1 MSTGKTTIAA
11 TSREGTAGA
20 VTVNMKPGSNPEP
33 ALSVRDVG
41 MTFRSGLTALA
52 GVNVEIPAGG
62 FTSLLG
68 PSGCGKSTL
77 LKMIAG
83 LLTPT
88 AGEIRLFR
96 KRVDNPPPDLI
107 YVFQQYSKSLLPW
120 KTVLGNLM
128 FGANSPR
135 ARQSCQQAPTKDDCM
150 RFIELVGLKGHE
162 NTYPAQL
169 SGGMQQR
176 VAIARALVARPQI
189 LLMDEP
195 FSALDALTREG
206 LQDLLLKLW
215 EDLSL
220 TVVFVTHDIA
230 EAIYLS
236 NDIVVLGGTP
246 ATVVSTVDIGVPRPR
261 DQVTTREAP
270 SFLALRR
277 ELYRMVLGR
286 DV

>member
-1 MSTGKTTIAA
+1 MLPSNAALAAPQNGAAGTVTGPAA
-11 TSREGTAGA
+11 RE
-20 VTVNMKPGSNPEP
+20 S
-33 ALSVRDVG
+33 ALSVRNAG
-41 MTFRSGLTALA
+41 MTFRTGLTALES
-52 GVNVEIPAGG
+52 VNVEIPAGG

-77 LKMIAG
+77 LKMMAG

-88 AGEIRLFR
+88 AGEILLHG
-96 KRVDNPPPDLI
+96 KRVESLPPGLI

-128 FGANSPR
+128 FGAKSPR
-135 ARQSCQQAPTKDDCM
+135 ARQSALKAPSEADCM
-150 RFIELVGLKGHE
+150 RYVELVGLRGHE
-162 NTYPAQL
+162 NSYPAQL

-176 VAIARALVARPQI
+176 VAIARALVAQPQI

-215 EDLSL
+215 EDLGL

-236 NDIVVLGGTP
+236 DNIVVLGNTP
-246 ATVVSTVDIGVPRPR
+246 ATVVSNIEVKVPRPR

-277 ELYRMVLGR
+277 ELYRMVVGR
-286 DV
+286 EV

>member
-1 MSTGKTTIAA
+1 MLPSEVAARTPKFSAEQPDGASSALRVRGVGKTFA
-11 TSREGTAGA
+11 
-20 VTVNMKPGSNPEP
+20 
-33 ALSVRDVG
+33 
-41 MTFRSGLTALA
+41 SGLTALS
-52 GVNVEIPAGG
+52 EISFEVAKSG

-83 LLTPT
+83 LISPSEGVIELDSRP
-88 AGEIRLFR
+88 
-96 KRVDNPPPDLI
+96 VDSPPPGLI

-128 FGANSPR
+128 FGAQSPR
-135 ARQSCQQAPTKDDCM
+135 ARQASSTPVTETDCM
-150 RFIELVGLKGHE
+150 RYVELVDLKGHQHA
-162 NTYPAQL
+162 YPSQL

-176 VAIARALVARPQI
+176 VAIARALVARPQV

-215 EDLSL
+215 KDVGL
-220 TVVFVTHDIA
+220 TVIFVTHDIS

-236 NDIVVLGGTP
+236 DHIVVLAGTP
-246 ATVVSTVDIGVPRPR
+246 GRVAATIEVHVPRPR
-261 DQVTTREAP
+261 HQVSTRESP

-277 ELYRMVLGR
+277 DLYQMVVGR
-286 DV
+286 EA

>member
-1 MSTGKTTIAA
+1 MPVPGAEQGPTEDQAETPAVRVQGVGKSFA
-11 TSREGTAGA
+11 T
-20 VTVNMKPGSNPEP
+20 
-33 ALSVRDVG
+33 
-41 MTFRSGLTALA
+41 GLTALTD
-52 GVNVEIPAGG
+52 VSFEIRDRG

-83 LLTPT
+83 LVNPST
-88 AGEIRLFR
+88 GEIQLHG
-96 KRVDNPPPDLI
+96 KPVEEPPAGLI

-128 FGANSPR
+128 FGAKSPR
-135 ARQSCQQAPTKDDCM
+135 ARQVQGAPVTEADC
-150 RFIELVGLKGHE
+150 RKYIDLVGLSGHE
-162 NTYPAQL
+162 HSYPSQL

-176 VAIARALVARPQI
+176 VAIARALVARPSI

-215 EDLSL
+215 ETVGL
-220 TVVFVTHDIA
+220 TVVFVTHDIS

-236 NDIVVLGGTP
+236 DRIVVLAGTP
-246 ATVVSTVDIGVPRPR
+246 SSVAAHIKVEVPRPR
-261 DQVTTREAP
+261 HQISTRESAQ
-270 SFLALRR
+270 FLTLRR
-277 ELYRMVLGR
+277 SLYQMVVGR
-286 DV
+286 TE

>member
-1 MSTGKTTIAA
+1 MSPSNEAVALQPSDAA
-11 TSREGTAGA
+11 RPLAA
-20 VTVNMKPGSNPEP
+20 AP

-41 MTFRSGLTALA
+41 KTFPNGLTALT
-52 GVNVEIPAGG
+52 GVSFEVAAGG
-62 FTSLLG
+62 FISLLG

-77 LKMIAG
+77 LKMMAG
-83 LLTPT
+83 LIAPSEGRIELHGRSV
-88 AGEIRLFR
+88 A
-96 KRVDNPPPDLI
+96 VPPPGLI

-128 FGANSPR
+128 FGAQSPR
-135 ARQSCQQAPTKDDCM
+135 ARQAAGAPATEADCM
-150 RFIELVGLKGHE
+150 AYVELVGLKGHE
-162 NTYPAQL
+162 HVYPSQL

-176 VAIARALVARPQI
+176 VAIARALVARPQL

-215 EDLSL
+215 KDVGL
-220 TVVFVTHDIA
+220 TVVFVTHDIT

-236 NDIVVLGGTP
+236 DHIVVLAGTP
-246 ATVVSTVDIGVPRPR
+246 ASVAANIRVEVPRPR
-261 DQVTTREAP
+261 HQVTTRESP

-277 ELYRMVLGR
+277 DLYQMVVGR
-286 DV
+286 DA